1 LHFWAALL
9 LWQLQK
15 ETERMPQS
23 NTEPEGPAE
32 QSAAP
37 PGGLVI
43 RALREED
50 AEGMAVLANLPNYRY
65 GTLRLP
71 YETPEFW
78 RRRIEGAGDG
88 HLGLVAVLDGMIIGS
103 AGLLRRTGRC
113 AHVGDFGMGVHDD
126 FCRRGIGSA
135 LAAAV
140 VEAADRWL
148 AIKRLQL
155 TVYSDNAPA
164 IALYRKFGFEVEGT
178 FRAFAFRDGAYVDA
192 LAMARIV

>member
-1 LHFWAALL
+1 
-9 LWQLQK
+9 
-15 ETERMPQS
+15 MPQS

-37 PGGLVI
+37 PGGLLI

-71 YETPEFW
+71 YETPDFW
-78 RRRIEGAGDG
+78 RRRIETAAPGG
-88 HLGLVAVLDGMIIGS
+88 LGLVAVLDGMIVGS
-103 AGLLRRTGRC
+103 ARLQRRTGRC
-113 AHVGDFGMGVHDD
+113 SHVGDVGVGVHDD
-126 FCRRGIGSA
+126 FHRRGIGTA
-135 LAAAV
+135 LVAAV
-140 VEAADRWL
+140 VEAADCWL

-155 TVYSDNAPA
+155 TVYADNGAA
-164 IALYRKFGFEVEGT
+164 IRLYRKFGFEVEGT
-178 FRAFAFRDGAYVDA
+178 FKTFAFRNGTYVDA

>member
-1 LHFWAALL
+1 MA
-9 LWQLQK
+9 
-15 ETERMPQS
+15 PS
-23 NTEPEGPAE
+23 NPEADEP
-32 QSAAP
+32 SAASSAP
-37 PGGLVI
+37 PSGLVI
-43 RALREED
+43 RAWRSED
-50 AEGMAVLANLPNYRY
+50 AEAIAALTNLPNYRY

-78 RRRIEGAGDG
+78 RRRIEGAGPGD
-88 HLGLVAVLDGMIIGS
+88 LTLMAVLDDMIVGS
-103 AGLLRRTGRC
+103 ASLQRRTGRC
-113 AHVGDFGMGVHDD
+113 AHVGEIGMGVHDD
-126 FCRRGIGSA
+126 FCRRGIGTA

-155 TVYSDNAPA
+155 TVYTDNAPA